1 MKTFSILF
9 AALTLLI
16 SAACSTTEKQVI
28 NAHQL
33 LGKWESVS
41 KKPLNMAQTLTISKA
56 EVYYDPAIGD
66 TVMYFDSYKI
76 NNDSL
81 RLNYQ
86 KYKNYECVILSLEDS
101 TLEITGLPFREKE
114 KIKFI
119 KSPVDTT
126 QLHGIWL
133 SNIKEGTL
141 HKLVLNISEH
151 DITYSWAKFGF
162 FSSFTPYALCDDTL
176 KIKTE
181 NNENQKIVIRKLN
194 HNQLVLSAFPGMKTA
209 PVSFT
214 KLQPQQLDII
224 LNTDSLRIK
233 SPDKITFTITKEQ
246 MVEARTILE
255 NFMDTTQYR
264 QNMQQLLVKQYGKRA
279 NNRPYS
285 LGSSPLPFNQYYRQ
299 YIGEKEEGH
308 IYIYVNLLGIDMT
321 NYNDKL
327 LFKDWIRVHDGGIY
341 FGTARIDLTNREVIA
356 FDLHGDA

>member
-41 KKPLNMAQTLTISKA
+41 KKPLNMAQTLTISRA

-66 TVMYFDSYKI
+66 TVIYFDSYKI
-76 NNDSL
+76 NHDSL
-81 RLNYQ
+81 QLNYQ
-86 KYKNYECVILSLEDS
+86 KSKNYECVIRSLNDS

-114 KIKFI
+114 KIQFI

-151 DITYSWAKFGF
+151 NIGYSWAKYGF
-162 FSSFTPYALCDDTL
+162 FSCFTPYALCDDTL

-209 PVSFT
+209 PVFFM

-233 SPDKITFTITKEQ
+233 NPDKITFTITKEQ

-264 QNMQQLLVKQYGKRA
+264 QNMQQLLVKQYGKQA

-285 LGSSPLPFNQYYRQ
+285 LGPSPLPFNQYYRQ
-299 YIGEKEEGH
+299 YKGEKEEGH
-308 IYIYVNLLGIDMT
+308 IYISVNLLGIDMT

>member
-1 MKTFSILF
+1 MKTFSTLF

-33 LGKWESVS
+33 LGEWESVS

-56 EVYYDPAIGD
+56 EVFYDPAIGD

-76 NNDSL
+76 NHDSL

-86 KYKNYECVILSLEDS
+86 MSKNYECVIRSLNDS

-114 KIKFI
+114 KIQFI

-151 DITYSWAKFGF
+151 EIAYSWREFGF
-162 FSSFTPYALCDDTL
+162 ISCFTPYALCDDTL

-181 NNENQKIVIRKLN
+181 NNKNQKIVIRKLN

-224 LNTDSLRIK
+224 LNTDSLRSK
-233 SPDKITFTITKEQ
+233 SPDKITFTIYLSNN
-246 MVEARTILE
+246 MV
-255 NFMDTTQYR
+255 N
-264 QNMQQLLVKQYGKRA
+264 KQI
-279 NNRPYS
+279 
-285 LGSSPLPFNQYYRQ
+285 
-299 YIGEKEEGH
+299 IGL
-308 IYIYVNLLGIDMT
+308 IV
-321 NYNDKL
+321 
-327 LFKDWIRVHDGGIY
+327 
-341 FGTARIDLTNREVIA
+341 
-356 FDLHGDA
+356 

>member
-1 MKTFSILF
+1 MKIFSILF

-41 KKPLNMAQTLTISKA
+41 KKPLNMAQILTISKA

-76 NNDSL
+76 NHDSL

-126 QLHGIWL
+126 NLHGIWL

-151 DITYSWAKFGF
+151 DIGYSWAKFGF
-162 FSSFTPYALCDDTL
+162 YSCFTPYALCDDTL

-181 NNENQKIVIRKLN
+181 NNENQKIIIRKLN

-209 PVSFT
+209 PVYFT

-224 LNTDSLRIK
+224 LNADSLSSK
-233 SPDKITFTITKEQ
+233 SPDETTFTITKEQ
-246 MVEARTILE
+246 MIEARTILE
-255 NFMDTTQYR
+255 TFMDTTQYR

-285 LGSSPLPFNQYYRQ
+285 LGPSPLPFNQYYRQ

-321 NYNDKL
+321 NYNYEL
-327 LFKDWIRVHDGGIY
+327 LFKDWIRVYDGGIY

>member
-1 MKTFSILF
+1 MKIFSTLF

-16 SAACSTTEKQVI
+16 SAACSTTEKTVI

-41 KKPLNMAQTLTISKA
+41 KKPLNMAQALTISRA

-66 TVMYFDSYKI
+66 TVIYFDSYKI
-76 NNDSL
+76 NHDSL
-81 RLNYQ
+81 QLNYQ
-86 KYKNYECVILSLEDS
+86 KSKNYECVIHSLNDS
-101 TLEITGLPFREKE
+101 SLEITGLPFREKE
-114 KIKFI
+114 KIQFI
-119 KSPVDTT
+119 KSLVDTT

-151 DITYSWAKFGF
+151 NIGYSWAKFGF
-162 FSSFTPYALCDDTL
+162 YSCFTPYALCDDTL

-181 NNENQKIVIRKLN
+181 NNKNQKIVIRKLN
-194 HNQLVLSAFPGMKTA
+194 HNQLVLSTFPGMKTA

-224 LNTDSLRIK
+224 LNTDSLRSK

-246 MVEARTILE
+246 MLEARTILE

-264 QNMQQLLVKQYGKRA
+264 QNMQRLLVKQYGKQA

-285 LGSSPLPFNQYYRQ
+285 LGPSPLPFNQYYRQ
-299 YIGEKEEGH
+299 YIGEKEDGH
-308 IYIYVNLLGIDMT
+308 IYISVNLLGIDMT

-341 FGTARIDLTNREVIA
+341 FGTAIIDLTNREVIA

>member
-16 SAACSTTEKQVI
+16 SAACSTTEKTVI

-41 KKPLNMAQTLTISKA
+41 KEPLNMAQTLTISKA

-66 TVMYFDSYKI
+66 TVINFDSYKI
-76 NNDSL
+76 NHDSL

-86 KYKNYECVILSLEDS
+86 KSKNYECVILSLEDS
-101 TLEITGLPFREKE
+101 SLEITGLPFREKE
-114 KIKFI
+114 KIQFI

-151 DITYSWAKFGF
+151 DIDYSWAKYGF
-162 FSSFTPYALCDDTL
+162 YSSFTPYALCDDTL

-209 PVSFT
+209 PVYFT

-224 LNTDSLRIK
+224 LNADSLSSK
-233 SPDKITFTITKEQ
+233 SPDETTFTITKEQ
-246 MVEARTILE
+246 MIEARTILE
-255 NFMDTTQYR
+255 NFMDTTQYW
-264 QNMQQLLVKQYGKRA
+264 QNMQQLLVKQHGKRA

-285 LGSSPLPFNQYYRQ
+285 LGPSPLPFNQYYRQ
-299 YIGEKEEGH
+299 YIGEKEDGH
-308 IYIYVNLLGIDMT
+308 IYISVNLLGIDMT

>member
-41 KKPLNMAQTLTISKA
+41 KEPLNMAQTLTISKA

-76 NNDSL
+76 NHDSL

-86 KYKNYECVILSLEDS
+86 KSKNYECVIRSLNDS

-114 KIKFI
+114 KVKFI

-151 DITYSWAKFGF
+151 DIAYSWAKFGF
-162 FSSFTPYALCDDTL
+162 ISCFTPYALCDDTL

-181 NNENQKIVIRKLN
+181 NNKNQKIVIRRLN
-194 HNQLVLSAFPGMKTA
+194 HNQLILSAFPGMKTA

-246 MVEARTILE
+246 MLEARTILE

-279 NNRPYS
+279 NNRPSS
-285 LGSSPLPFNQYYRQ
+285 LGPSPLPFNQYYRQ
-299 YIGEKEEGH
+299 YIGEKEDGH

-321 NYNDKL
+321 NYNDKS

>member
-1 MKTFSILF
+1 MKIFSILF

-41 KKPLNMAQTLTISKA
+41 KKPLNMAQILTISKA

-76 NNDSL
+76 NHDSL

-126 QLHGIWL
+126 NLHGIWL

-151 DITYSWAKFGF
+151 DIGYSWAKFGF
-162 FSSFTPYALCDDTL
+162 YSCFTPYALCDDTL

-224 LNTDSLRIK
+224 LNTDSLRSK

-255 NFMDTTQYR
+255 NFMNTTQYR
-264 QNMQQLLVKQYGKRA
+264 QNMQQLLVKQHGKQA

-285 LGSSPLPFNQYYRQ
+285 LGPSPLPFNQYYRQ
-299 YIGEKEEGH
+299 YKGEKEEGH
-308 IYIYVNLLGIDMT
+308 IYISVNLLGIDMT

-341 FGTARIDLTNREVIA
+341 FGTARIDLTSREVIA
-356 FDLHGDA
+356 FSLHGDA

>member
-41 KKPLNMAQTLTISKA
+41 KKPLNMAQTLTISRA

-66 TVMYFDSYKI
+66 TAIYFDSYKI
-76 NNDSL
+76 NHDSL

-86 KYKNYECVILSLEDS
+86 KSKNYECVILSLEDS
-101 TLEITGLPFREKE
+101 SLEITGLPFREKK

-151 DITYSWAKFGF
+151 NIGYSWAKYGF
-162 FSSFTPYALCDDTL
+162 YSCFTPYALCDDTL

-209 PVSFT
+209 SVSFT

-224 LNTDSLRIK
+224 LNTDSLRSK

-285 LGSSPLPFNQYYRQ
+285 LGPSPLPFNQYYRQ

-308 IYIYVNLLGIDMT
+308 IYISVNLLGIDMT
-321 NYNDKL
+321 NYNYEL

-341 FGTARIDLTNREVIA
+341 FGTAIIDLTNREVIA